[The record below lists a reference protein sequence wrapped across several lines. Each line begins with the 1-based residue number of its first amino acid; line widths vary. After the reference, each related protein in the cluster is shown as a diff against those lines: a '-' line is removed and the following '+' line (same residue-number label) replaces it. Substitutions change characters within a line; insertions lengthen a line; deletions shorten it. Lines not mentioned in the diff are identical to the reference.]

1 MVDFEDRNLA
11 YGAIAGSLFLMVSYH
26 FIMYWAVLSGRAPS
40 TQLSLNI
47 RNSLRWVLKHREK
60 SDAASVTLAIQT
72 FRNTILVA
80 VFVGGNAF
88 TQAFNFA
95 DGYQSSVGNPIEQA
109 RYIVL
114 AALLFGSFLSWACVI
129 RFVAHLGYIF
139 GTLSHN
145 VPPPTAPVP
154 VATPTAVVDGTGEE
168 AGKAES
174 TAPQKPIKHV
184 DDPHTATVKECI
196 RIMSL
201 NMIFFSLGFRFLFM
215 ALPFAFLSMGGA
227 GLIIATAVMLFFFF
241 FYDYG
246 NHLVTISEVDL
257 AELKL

>member
-11 YGAIAGSLFLMVSYH
+11 YGAIAGSLFLMVMYH
-26 FIMYWAVLSGRAPS
+26 ILMYSAVLTGRGQS

-88 TQAFNFA
+88 SQAFNFA

-145 VPPPTAPVP
+145 IPPPASPV
-154 VATPTAVVDGTGEE
+154 VATPTAVVDGKGEE
-168 AGKAES
+168 AGTAES
-174 TAPQKPIKHV
+174 TAPQKPAKQIE
-184 DDPHTATVKECI
+184 DPHTATVKECV

-201 NMIFFSLGFRFLFM
+201 NMVFFR
-215 ALPFAFLSMGGA
+215 
-227 GLIIATAVMLFFFF
+227 
-241 FYDYG
+241 
-246 NHLVTISEVDL
+246 
-257 AELKL
+257 

>member
-11 YGAIAGSLFLMVSYH
+11 YGAIAGSLFLLITYH
-26 FIMYWAVLSGRAPS
+26 IIMYSAVLTGRGKS
-40 TQLSLNI
+40 TQLSQNI
-47 RNSLRWVLKHREK
+47 RNSMGWVLKHREK
-60 SDAASVTLAIQT
+60 SDAPSVTLAIQT

-129 RFVAHLGYIF
+129 RFVAHLGYLI

-145 VPPPTAPVP
+145 VPPQASPVP
-154 VATPTAVVDGTGEE
+154 VATSTAVVDGTGEE

-174 TAPQKPIKHV
+174 TAPQKPAKKI
-184 DDPHTATVKECI
+184 DDPHTAAVKECI
-196 RIMSL
+196 RVMSL
-201 NMIFFSLGFRFLFM
+201 NMIFFR
-215 ALPFAFLSMGGA
+215 
-227 GLIIATAVMLFFFF
+227 
-241 FYDYG
+241 
-246 NHLVTISEVDL
+246 
-257 AELKL
+257 